1 MAGGLDEA
9 ANLGDERGEGAGGR
23 AAFRGGGFILR
34 RHGLVL
40 RRVPLLLGQPRP
52 RRPQLRCH
60 PGSLNQ
66 TRNAGIECFL
76 EIRVAGVAFV
86 DTRDGDGEYGIT
98 NLARRQ
104 LAEKL
109 KIPFV
114 YFERMRAEQP
124 ALLDRNVNT
133 WLQTDNERR
142 MIRTLDGQVRAVLS
156 DRYRRL
162 DNFDLAENVL
172 PILQR
177 LADARFESVEL
188 TETKMYLKV
197 VTPRVEYEIAPG
209 DVVQA
214 GIVITN
220 SEVGHGTLSVQPLVY
235 RLVCRNGLIASDR
248 ALRKTHVGRI
258 LQQEEEAITVF
269 RDDTLAADDKAFF
282 LKVRDVVEAAV
293 SEATF
298 RQVVQKMQKTLDIK
312 LTGDP
317 VKAVEVLANRYTFN
331 ESERAGVLR
340 HLIVEGDLSAYGLV
354 NAVTHFSH
362 DVEDYDRAT
371 EFEALGGKLIELSS
385 SEWKELAEAA

>member
-1 MAGGLDEA
+1 MKSGRSLV
-9 ANLGDERGEGAGGR
+9 NLAQELERQLATKQD
-23 AAFRGGGFILR
+23 
-34 RHGLVL
+34 LV
-40 RRVPLLLGQPRP
+40 VPTSL
-52 RRPQLRCH
+52 LRCH
-60 PGSLNQ
+60 TDEGGSCKMMID
-66 TRNAGIECFL
+66 AKD
-76 EIRVAGVAFV
+76 GV
-86 DTRDGDGEYGIT
+86 GEYGIT

-109 KIPFV
+109 KIPFT
-114 YFERMRAEQP
+114 YFERMRTEQP
-124 ALLDRNVNT
+124 GLLDHNVNT
-133 WLQTDNERR
+133 WLQTDSERR

-162 DNFDLAENVL
+162 DNYDLAENVL

-214 GIVITN
+214 GIAITN

-298 RQVVQKMQKTLDIK
+298 RQVAQKMQKTLDIK

-317 VKAVEVLANRYTFN
+317 VKAVEVLANRYTLN

-340 HLIVEGDLSAYGLV
+340 QLIVEGDLSAYGLV
-354 NAVTHFSH
+354 NAVTHYSH

-385 SEWKELAEAA
+385 SEWEELAEAA

>member
-1 MAGGLDEA
+1 MKSGRSLV
-9 ANLGDERGEGAGGR
+9 NLAQELERQLTTKRDLVLPSSLLQCRTGEGGDLKLIIDAK
-23 AAFRGGGFILR
+23 
-34 RHGLVL
+34 
-40 RRVPLLLGQPRP
+40 Q
-52 RRPQLRCH
+52 
-60 PGSLNQ
+60 
-66 TRNAGIECFL
+66 
-76 EIRVAGVAFV
+76 
-86 DTRDGDGEYGIT
+86 GDGEYGVT
-98 NLARRQ
+98 ELARRQ
-104 LAEKL
+104 LADKL
-109 KIPFV
+109 KIPFT
-114 YFERMRAEQP
+114 YFERMRTEQP

-133 WLQTDNERR
+133 WLQSDDDRR

-177 LADARFESVEL
+177 LEGARFESVEL
-188 TETKMYLKV
+188 TDTKMYLKV

-214 GIVITN
+214 GIVISN
-220 SEVGHGTLSVQPLVY
+220 SEVGCGTMSVQPLVF
-235 RLVCRNGLIASDR
+235 RLVCRNGLIAPDR
-248 ALRKTHVGRI
+248 ALRKTHVGRT
-258 LQQEEEAITVF
+258 LHQDDDPVSVF

-298 RQVVQKMQKTLDIK
+298 RQVAQKMQKARDIR

-317 VKAVEVLANRYTFN
+317 VKAVEVLANRYTLN

-354 NAVTHFSH
+354 NAVTHFSQG
-362 DVEDYDRAT
+362 VEDYDRAT
-371 EFEALGGKLIELSS
+371 EFEAMGGKLIDLPA

>member
-1 MAGGLDEA
+1 MKSGRSLV
-9 ANLGDERGEGAGGR
+9 NLAQELERQ
-23 AAFRGGGFILR
+23 
-34 RHGLVL
+34 LVTKQDMV
-40 RRVPLLLGQPRP
+40 VPSSLM
-52 RRPQLRCH
+52 RCH
-60 PGSLNQ
+60 TDEVGSCKMM
-66 TRNAGIECFL
+66 IE
-76 EIRVAGVAFV
+76 ENGGV
-86 DTRDGDGEYGIT
+86 GKYGIT

-109 KIPFV
+109 KIPFA
-114 YFERMRAEQP
+114 YFERMRVEQP

-177 LADARFESVEL
+177 LPDARFESVEL
-188 TETKMYLKV
+188 TETKMYIKL
-197 VTPRVEYEIAPG
+197 VTPRLQYEMTPG

-235 RLVCRNGLIASDR
+235 RLVCSNGLIASDR

-258 LQQEEEAITVF
+258 LQSDDEAITVF

-298 RQVVQKMQKTLDIK
+298 RQVVEKMKKTLDIK

-317 VKAVEVLANRYTFN
+317 VKTVEVLANRYTLN
-331 ESERAGVLR
+331 EIERVGVLR
-340 HLIVEGDLSAYGLV
+340 HLIVEGDLSGYGLV
-354 NAVTHFSH
+354 NAVTHYSQ

-371 EFEALGGKLIELSS
+371 EFEALGGKLIELPA
-385 SEWKELAEAA
+385 SEWKGLAEAA